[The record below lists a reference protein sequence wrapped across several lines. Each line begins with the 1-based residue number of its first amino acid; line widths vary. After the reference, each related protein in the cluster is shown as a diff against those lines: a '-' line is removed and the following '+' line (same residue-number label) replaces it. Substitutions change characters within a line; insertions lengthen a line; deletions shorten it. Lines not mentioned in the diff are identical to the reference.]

1 MLNRDE
7 IKTALW
13 DLRNISISCNG
24 LYIEAIESLEET
36 LDENKYKVAVI
47 GEFSSGKSTFLN
59 ALVGKKILYASN
71 DEATGV
77 ITYLEKGNEK
87 RASIFMEN
95 NIEKEI
101 VKEIELNSIENYK
114 KLSNYC
120 DINNQKDKVTSIAIS
135 YPLKG
140 IDKNISFIDTP
151 GLQGIN
157 KKQMQMTKKLLKEAN
172 ATIMLITKKG
182 LSKTEL
188 DILTGKNTEFG
199 KVNNKDVFVIINKI
213 GMMYEGRNNEDAIIK
228 IEEAKKKVVE
238 ELKENGLNN
247 IKVFTVDSKD
257 FLWSCDE
264 ELYEEVIKLNL
275 SEGDIILNQDEY
287 SKRSQFEF
295 FKNKLMEFLEE
306 DQRNKSFL
314 EDINRKIE
322 MLVEIFK
329 EEFSSK
335 EALKGRKENDLE
347 RKLSEE
353 KNLLMK
359 NRRKLYNTLVRSISS
374 SFEEFERKIGE
385 DINLLQKSRNVEIA
399 KIIDEKFSD
408 LDNINQKNVNICNEK
423 IQNII
428 NQDAKQC
435 EKSLNKH
442 QEIMCNYV
450 LNNKF
455 KEEFS
460 KAINS
465 EADLSFRIK
474 TKETKID
481 LKFKEVQFEDTA
493 IIKELKSDMNKKIKE
508 SSDLNN
514 LIVREGRSTS
524 VQKVESLKSH
534 KRKIEDRY
542 KNDIKNIGKK
552 PAAVQKYKK
561 VARKVRKW
569 IFFSETVY
577 DTVPDGL
584 DYSNQ
589 KQWEKNKNRIFNNYI
604 REKREL
610 EKQSDEC
617 ESSLKN
623 IERNKNKQEIL
634 QKEIIGIQKEI
645 KEMEKI
651 VEENKKNKKQ
661 EFIKRKKN
669 EIYKLFSMSRK
680 KAYAELLAEI
690 SENIFQI
697 KKNIKDEIKQEL
709 ENNLTSYGE
718 KLDKKIIVLKEKIE
732 INDEEFMDVMSK
744 LKEIGGRVS

>member
-7 IKTALW
+7 IKTALL
-13 DLRNISISCNG
+13 DLRYISSSCNG

-59 ALVGKKILYASN
+59 ALVGEKILYASN

-87 RASIFMEN
+87 KASICMVN
-95 NIEKEI
+95 NIGKEI
-101 VKEIELNSIENYK
+101 VNEIELNSIENYK

-157 KKQMQMTKKLLKEAN
+157 KKQMEMTKKLLKEAN

-199 KVNNKDVFVIINKI
+199 KINNKDVFVIINKI
-213 GMMYEGRNNEDAIIK
+213 GMMYEDRNDEDAIIK
-228 IEEAKKKVVE
+228 IEEAKKKVID
-238 ELKENGLNN
+238 ELKDNGLDN

-264 ELYEEVIKLNL
+264 KLYEEVVKL
-275 SEGDIILNQDEY
+275 SSSAADIILKQDEY
-287 SKRSQFEF
+287 SKRSQFQF

-314 EDINRKIE
+314 EDINKKIE
-322 MLVEIFK
+322 MLIEIFK
-329 EEFSSK
+329 EEFSS
-335 EALKGRKENDLE
+335 EESLKGRKENELE
-347 RKLSEE
+347 KMLSEE
-353 KNLLMK
+353 KKLLMK
-359 NRRKLYNTLVRSISS
+359 NRRKLYNSLVRNISS
-374 SFEEFERKIGE
+374 SFEELELKIGE
-385 DINLLQKSRNVEIA
+385 DINLLQKRRNTEIA
-399 KIIDEKFSD
+399 KIIDEKFIN

-465 EADLSFRIK
+465 ESDLTFKIK

-481 LKFKEVQFEDTA
+481 LKFKEVQFEDTE
-493 IIKELKSDMNKKIKE
+493 IIKELKSDVSKKTKE

-514 LIVREGRSTS
+514 LIVREGRTTS
-524 VQKVESLKSH
+524 IQKVESLKSD

-542 KNDIKNIGKK
+542 KNNLKNIGKK
-552 PAAVQKYKK
+552 PAAVQKYKE

-589 KQWEKNKNRIFNNYI
+589 KQWEKNKNRIFNDYI

-610 EKQSDEC
+610 EKQIDES

-623 IERNKNKQEIL
+623 IHRNKNKKEIL
-634 QKEIIGIQKEI
+634 QKEITSIQEEI
-645 KEMEKI
+645 KDMEKI

-661 EFIKRKKN
+661 DFIKNKKN

-680 KAYAELLAEI
+680 KAYTDLLTEI

-697 KKNIKDEIKQEL
+697 KKNIKGEIKQEL
-709 ENNLTSYGE
+709 ENYLISYEE
-718 KLDKKIIVLKEKIE
+718 KLDKKILILKEKIE
-732 INDEEFMDVMSK
+732 INDEELMDIMSK